1 VRIPELSKDKR
12 IKERPMIKI
21 ACVGDNVVD
30 INYIDGMIHP
40 GGNCV
45 NVAVYCSQMGH
56 KAAYVGVLADDAN
69 AKIVTDS
76 LTAYGVEWRMCP
88 VLHGETGRCPVQL
101 VDGDRILSDENDGG
115 LVKSDPLVLTEEIL
129 SYLKDFDVVH
139 TSCYSYF
146 DEQLYKIRDLG
157 IPLLYDFS
165 TVWNR
170 DEARLKMVTDVSDFV
185 LFSEIDELSD
195 EENDRMLKDAVD
207 VYGCKLAIMTKG
219 IKGAFVYDGKKL
231 YSKAP
236 YNAEAGAIDTTGC
249 GDSWISGFITT
260 YVEIMGRM
268 KAMKASSDDAF
279 ITGADEEDVHAYAIE
294 AAMCMGNLKARY
306 TCRIKGAYDWGEPIR
321 K

>member
-1 VRIPELSKDKR
+1 MPIPALSKDSL
-12 IKERPMIKI
+12 KEDHMIKI

-56 KAAYVGVLADDAN
+56 EAAYVGVLADDGN

-76 LTAYGVEWRMCP
+76 LTAYGVEWCMCP
-88 VLHGETGRCPVQL
+88 RLHGETGRCPVRL
-101 VDGDRILSDENDGG
+101 VDGERILSDENDGG

-129 SYLKDFDVVH
+129 EYLKGFDVVH

-170 DEARLKMVTDVSDFV
+170 DEARLQMVTDVSDYV
-185 LFSEIDELSD
+185 LFSEIEELSD
-195 EENDRMLKDAVD
+195 EENDRMLIDAVD
-207 VYGCKLAIMTKG
+207 RYHCKMAIMTKG
-219 IKGAFVYDGKKL
+219 TKGAFVYDGHKIYGK
-231 YSKAP
+231 SP
-236 YNAEAGAIDTTGC
+236 YNVSAGAIDTTGC

-260 YVEIMGRM
+260 YVEIMSRM
-268 KAMKASSDDAF
+268 HAMQEASDNAF
-279 ITGADEEDVHAYAIE
+279 ISDENVYDVHAHAIE

-321 K
+321 S

>member
-1 VRIPELSKDKR
+1 
-12 IKERPMIKI
+12 MIKI

-45 NVAVYCSQMGH
+45 NAAVYCSQMGH

-76 LTAYGVEWRMCP
+76 LTAYDVEWKMCP
-88 VLHGETGRCPVQL
+88 VLHGETGRCPCRL
-101 VDGDRILSDENDGG
+101 VDGERILTDENDGG
-115 LVKSDPLVLTEEIL
+115 LVKSDPLVLTDEIL
-129 SYLKDFDVVH
+129 AYLKDFDLVH

-146 DEQLYKIRDLG
+146 DEQLYKIRDIG
-157 IPLLYDFS
+157 VPIVYDFS

-170 DEARLKMVTDVSDFV
+170 DEERLRMVTQAAQYV
-185 LFSEIDELSD
+185 LFSEIDGIPD
-195 EENDRMLKDAVD
+195 EENDRMLIDAVD
-207 VYGCKLAIMTKG
+207 KYHCRMAIMTKG
-219 IKGAFVYDGKKL
+219 TRGAFVYDGRKIYCKE
-231 YSKAP
+231 P
-236 YNAEAGAIDTTGC
+236 YNVDAGAIDTTGC

-268 KAMKASSDDAF
+268 KKMQASSDDAF
-279 ITGADEEDVHAYAIE
+279 ITEDNMVDVHAHAIE

-306 TCRIKGAYDWGEPIR
+306 TCRIKGAYEWGVPI
-321 K
+321 KA

>member
-1 VRIPELSKDKR
+1 
-12 IKERPMIKI
+12 MIRI

-56 KAAYVGVLADDAN
+56 EAAYVGVLADDDN
-69 AKIVTDS
+69 ARIVTDS
-76 LTAYGVEWRMCP
+76 LKAYRVAYHMSP
-88 VLHGETGRCPVQL
+88 VLHGETGRCPVRL
-101 VDGDRILSDENDGG
+101 VDGERILSDENDGG
-115 LVKSDPLVLTEEIL
+115 LVKSDPLVLTDEIL
-129 SYLKDFDVVH
+129 EYLKGFDVVH

-170 DEARLKMVTDVSDFV
+170 DEERLGLVTAVSDYV
-185 LFSEIDELSD
+185 LFSEIEELSE
-195 EENDRMLKDAVD
+195 EENDRMLIDAVD
-207 VYGCKLAIMTKG
+207 KYHCKLAIMTKG
-219 IKGAFVYDGKKL
+219 TKGAFVYDGYRI

-236 YNAEAGAIDTTGC
+236 YNVAAGAIDTTGC

-268 KAMKASSDDAF
+268 RAMKAASDDAF
-279 ITGADEEDVHAYAIE
+279 ITEENMMDVHAHAIE

-321 K
+321 V

>member
-1 VRIPELSKDKR
+1 
-12 IKERPMIKI
+12 MIKI

-56 KAAYVGVLADDAN
+56 EAAYVGVLADDGN

-76 LTAYGVEWRMCP
+76 LTAYGVEWCMCP
-88 VLHGETGRCPVQL
+88 RLHGETGRCPVRL
-101 VDGDRILSDENDGG
+101 VDGERILSDENDGG

-129 SYLKDFDVVH
+129 EYLKGFDVVH

-170 DEARLKMVTDVSDFV
+170 DEARLQMVTDVSDYV
-185 LFSEIDELSD
+185 LFSEIEELSD
-195 EENDRMLKDAVD
+195 EENDRMLIDAVD
-207 VYGCKLAIMTKG
+207 RYHCKMAIMTKG
-219 IKGAFVYDGKKL
+219 TKGAFVYDGHKIYGK
-231 YSKAP
+231 SP
-236 YNAEAGAIDTTGC
+236 YNVSAGAIDTTGC

-260 YVEIMGRM
+260 YVEIMSRM
-268 KAMKASSDDAF
+268 HAMQEASDNAF
-279 ITGADEEDVHAYAIE
+279 ISDENVYDVRAHAIE

-321 K
+321 S